1 MPTSSF
7 KIAGLAPLLAL
18 SACIGGGHGGLSPEF
33 AASYAPPPQPVPYS
47 NGAIFQASPG
57 YAPLT
62 SGDRAAS
69 VGDILNIALVDR
81 CVASKSKSDITDR
94 SDEFVIKPHPTGP
107 RP

>member
-47 NGAIFQASPG
+47 NGAIFQASHG

-62 SGDRAAS
+62 SGARAAS
-69 VGDILNIALVDR
+69 VGDILTIPLVER
-81 CVASKSKSDITDR
+81 PVATKSNRARTEPGSA
-94 SDEFVIKPHPTGP
+94 TG
-107 RP
+107 RARVYQYG

>member
-18 SACIGGGHGGLSPEF
+18 SACIGGGHGGLSSEF

-62 SGDRAAS
+62 RGARAAH
-69 VGDILNIALVDR
+69 VGDILTTALVER
-81 CVASKSKSDITDR
+81 TVPSKSS
-94 SDEFVIKPHPTGP
+94 
-107 RP
+107 RPSPDTTAKAKWRGRQGQKE